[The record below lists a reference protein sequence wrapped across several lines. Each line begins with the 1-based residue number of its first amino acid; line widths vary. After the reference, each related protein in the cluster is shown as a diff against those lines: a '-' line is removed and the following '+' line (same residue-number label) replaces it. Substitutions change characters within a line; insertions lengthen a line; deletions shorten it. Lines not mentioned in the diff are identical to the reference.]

1 MGKRSRRAV
10 MAKYVH
16 IIAPIDIRVEHSRLQ
31 KRANHASIR
40 QYVQNHVTVLQIS
53 GLNRIVVHVLVS
65 AERERERQKSEC
77 GQNVSVGHK
86 ARRTSSQRGVCVM
99 CIVNIWW
106 LAVVMGVRAV
116 PVLCIYSRYVKL
128 NYAVGFCEENPR
140 GTFSVN
146 NRQQWRLM
154 PNIGNQPRN

>member
-65 AERERERQKSEC
+65 AERERETEK
-77 GQNVSVGHK
+77 
-86 ARRTSSQRGVCVM
+86 
-99 CIVNIWW
+99 
-106 LAVVMGVRAV
+106 
-116 PVLCIYSRYVKL
+116 
-128 NYAVGFCEENPR
+128 
-140 GTFSVN
+140 
-146 NRQQWRLM
+146 
-154 PNIGNQPRN
+154 